1 MYDEAGEASGPLT
14 PSDYDFV
21 IQDAKYKPTST
32 GKDMYVIKAVVE
44 SGPSKNKAVWHNFV
58 VSPES
63 PAAMEV
69 FFRQMSVLGMGKDF
83 WKRDPSNEQIVN
95 GLKGRRF
102 CGTVE
107 VRPYNGVDRNDIKVI
122 KAPKGAAAG
131 GSTPPPPPPPP
142 PAPAPVAAAT
152 PPPPAPAPAPPAP
165 APVPVAE
172 APAPVPAP
180 EPAPAAVIPPPPA
193 APAPAPAPTALVP
206 PPPVDE
212 PF

>member
-21 IQDAKYKPTST
+21 IQDANYKPTST
-32 GKDMYVIKAVVE
+32 GKDMFVIKAVVE

-69 FFRQMSVLGMGKDF
+69 FFRQMNVLGMGKDF
-83 WKRDPSNEQIVN
+83 WRRDPTNEQIVN

-102 CGTVE
+102 CGSVE

-122 KAPKGAAAG
+122 KPPKGAAG
-131 GSTPPPPPPPP
+131 GSTPPPPPPP

-152 PPPPAPAPAPPAP
+152 PPPPPAPAPPAP
-165 APVPVAE
+165 APAPVAE

-180 EPAPAAVIPPPPA
+180 EPAPAAVTPPPPAPAPAAADIPIPPPPA
-193 APAPAPAPTALVP
+193 N
-206 PPPVDE
+206 